1 MGPHSA
7 SMTTRTPLF
16 ERLTPWIFVALW
28 STGFVV
34 ARYSTNNAGPLSFL
48 TVRMLI
54 AAVLLYLIAKVVKA
68 PKLSR
73 GSWSTSAIVGTCMHA
88 IYLGGVF
95 IAIKQGLPSG
105 LSALIAGLHPVVTSV
120 AGRIILKEK
129 LRLSQWVGVLLGIS
143 GVLVVV
149 VDKVRDGLGDVTR
162 PALIAMV
169 ISVIGMST
177 GTLVQ
182 RARGKEMPLV
192 TGTAAQYVSA
202 GAVLLV
208 ASSLFEEWEF
218 NINTELVLA
227 LLWSVFVLSI
237 AAVMLMMLLIS
248 RHSAARVSSL
258 FFLTPA
264 LSAIESAILFGE
276 RLSPLALVALVVA
289 LTGVWLTMRNP
300 VVAPSPESLLVD

>member
-1 MGPHSA
+1 
-7 SMTTRTPLF
+7 MTTRTPLF

-129 LRLSQWVGVLLGIS
+129 LRRSQWVGVLLGMS